1 MESTNGAPVKVKG
14 FKAAWPSVHLE
25 HKYQGMQLNAL
36 IRALET
42 WAPTALQESYDNSG
56 LITGHPEQEIKGVL
70 VSLDVTEAILDE
82 ANAKGCNVIV
92 SHHPIVFSGLKRLTG
107 KTAVERIVIRA
118 IREGIALYAIHTNL
132 DNVAHGVNHA
142 IATRLGLES
151 CRILSTMQGRI
162 KQLVTYVPEAQAETV
177 RNALFAA
184 GAGQIGNYSECSFS
198 LPGTGSFKPE
208 PGATP
213 VIGESGQ
220 RHLER
225 EERIELIY
233 PAWLEREVLQ
243 ALRTSHP
250 YEEIAYQT
258 WTLTNHHQDIGA
270 GMLGKLPAPVK
281 SSDFLDSLKSTMKAS
296 VIRHTA
302 LVRDTVETI
311 AVCGGSG
318 SFLLPAAL
326 AAGADLF
333 LTADFKYHQFFEAED
348 KLIVAD
354 IGHFET
360 EQFTIDLVTDFLRG
374 KFTTFAVRATELNT
388 NPVHYR

>member
-1 MESTNGAPVKVKG
+1 M
-14 FKAAWPSVHLE
+14 PSVHLE
-25 HKYQGMQLNAL
+25 HKYHVMQLNAL

-56 LITGHPEQEIKGVL
+56 LITGHPEQEITGVL

-82 ANAKGCNVIV
+82 AKARGCNVIV

-107 KTAVERIVIRA
+107 KTAVERIIIRA

-132 DNVAHGVNHA
+132 DNVAHGVNQA
-142 IATRLGLES
+142 IAARLGLES
-151 CRILSTMQGRI
+151 CRILSPMQGRI
-162 KQLVTYVPEAQAETV
+162 RQLVTYVPQAQAEGV
-177 RNALFAA
+177 RTALFEA
-184 GAGQIGNYSECSFS
+184 GAGRIGNYSECSFS
-198 LPGTGSFKPE
+198 LTGTGSFKPE
-208 PGATP
+208 SGAMP
-213 VIGESGQ
+213 VIGQTGV
-220 RHLER
+220 RHLEA
-225 EERIELIY
+225 EERIEVLY
-233 PAWLEREVLQ
+233 PDWLERDVLQ
-243 ALRTSHP
+243 ALRKSHP

-258 WTLTNHHQDIGA
+258 WTITNQHQAIGA

-281 SSDFLDSLKSTMKAS
+281 ADAFLDSLKTTMKAS

-302 LVRDTVETI
+302 LVKETVEHI

-318 SFLLPAAL
+318 SFLLPAAIS
-326 AAGADLF
+326 AGADLF
-333 LTADFKYHQFFEAED
+333 LTADFKYHQFFEADD

-360 EQFTIDLVTDFLRG
+360 EQFTIDLLTDFLRG

-388 NPVHYR
+388 NPVHY

>member
-1 MESTNGAPVKVKG
+1 
-14 FKAAWPSVHLE
+14 
-25 HKYQGMQLNAL
+25 MQLNAL

-56 LITGHPEQEIKGVL
+56 LLTGHPELEITGVL

-82 ANAKGCNVIV
+82 AKTRGCNVIV

-107 KTAVERIVIRA
+107 KTAVERIIIRA

-132 DNVAHGVNHA
+132 DNVAHGVNQA
-142 IATRLGLES
+142 IAARLGLES
-151 CRILSTMQGRI
+151 CRILSPMQGRI
-162 KQLVTYVPEAQAETV
+162 RQLVTYVPTAQADVV
-177 RNALFAA
+177 RSALFDA
-184 GAGQIGNYSECSFS
+184 GAGRIGNYSECSFS

-208 PGATP
+208 SGAQPT
-213 VIGESGQ
+213 IGQTGL
-220 RHLER
+220 RHLES
-225 EERIELIY
+225 EERIELLY
-233 PAWLEREVLQ
+233 PDWLERAVLQ
-243 ALRTSHP
+243 ALRSSHP

-258 WTLTNHHQDIGA
+258 WTISNHHQEIGA

-281 SSDFLDSLKSTMKAS
+281 SLAFLDSLKSTMKAA

-302 LVRDTVETI
+302 LVKDTVEHI

-318 SFLLPAAL
+318 SFLLPTAI

-333 LTADFKYHQFFEAED
+333 LTADFKYHQFFEADD

-360 EQFTIDLVTDFLRG
+360 EQFTIDLLTDFLRG

>member
-1 MESTNGAPVKVKG
+1 
-14 FKAAWPSVHLE
+14 
-25 HKYQGMQLNAL
+25 MQLNAL

-56 LITGHPEQEIKGVL
+56 LITGHPEQEITGVL

-82 ANAKGCNVIV
+82 ANARGCNVIV

-107 KTAVERIVIRA
+107 KTAVERIIIRS

-132 DNVAHGVNHA
+132 DNVAHGVNQA
-142 IATRLGLES
+142 IAVRLGLES
-151 CRILSTMQGRI
+151 CRILSPMQGRI
-162 KQLVTYVPEAQAETV
+162 RQLVTYVPQAQAEGV
-177 RNALFAA
+177 RTALFEA
-184 GAGQIGNYSECSFS
+184 GAGRIGNYSECSFS
-198 LPGTGSFKPE
+198 LTGTGSFKPE
-208 PGATP
+208 SGAMP
-213 VIGESGQ
+213 VIGQTGV
-220 RHLER
+220 RHLEA
-225 EERIELIY
+225 EERIEVLY
-233 PAWLEREVLQ
+233 PDWLERDVLQ
-243 ALRTSHP
+243 ALRKSHP

-258 WTLTNHHQDIGA
+258 WTITNQHQAIGA

-281 SSDFLDSLKSTMKAS
+281 ADAFLDSLKTTMKAS

-302 LVRDTVETI
+302 LVKETVEHI

-318 SFLLPAAL
+318 SFLLPAAIS
-326 AAGADLF
+326 AGADLF
-333 LTADFKYHQFFEAED
+333 LTADFKYHQFFEADD

-360 EQFTIDLVTDFLRG
+360 EQFTIDLLTDFLRG

>member
-1 MESTNGAPVKVKG
+1 
-14 FKAAWPSVHLE
+14 
-25 HKYQGMQLNAL
+25 MQLNAL
-36 IRALET
+36 IRALES

-56 LITGHPEQEIKGVL
+56 LITGHPEQEVTGVL
-70 VSLDVTEAILDE
+70 ISLDVTEAILDE
-82 ANAKGCNVIV
+82 AKAKGCNVIV

-107 KTAVERIVIRA
+107 KTEVERIIIRS

-142 IATRLGLES
+142 IATRLGLED
-151 CRILSTMQGRI
+151 CRILSPMQGRI
-162 KQLVTYVPEAQAETV
+162 RQLVTYVPEAQAEAV

-184 GAGQIGNYSECSFS
+184 GAGKIGNYSECSFNQ
-198 LPGTGSFKPE
+198 LGTGSFKPE
-208 PGATP
+208 SGANP
-213 VIGESGQ
+213 VIGQTGQ
-220 RHLER
+220 RQLER

-233 PAWLEREVLQ
+233 PDWLERDVMQ
-243 ALRTSHP
+243 ALRSSHP

-258 WTLTNHHQDIGA
+258 WTLANNHQDIGA
-270 GMLGKLPAPVK
+270 GMLGKLPAPIK
-281 SSDFLDSLKSTMKAS
+281 STEFLDSLKSTMKAS

-302 LVRDTVETI
+302 LVRETVERI

-318 SFLLPAAL
+318 SFLLPAAI

-333 LTADFKYHQFFEAED
+333 LTADFKYHQFFDAED